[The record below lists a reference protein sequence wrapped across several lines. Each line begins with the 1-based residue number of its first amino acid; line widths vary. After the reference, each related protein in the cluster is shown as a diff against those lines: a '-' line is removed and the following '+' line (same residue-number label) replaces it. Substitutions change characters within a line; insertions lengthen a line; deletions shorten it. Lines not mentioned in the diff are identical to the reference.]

1 MNTWTI
7 LVGQDE
13 YDEDN
18 IFLFKSID
26 KNSLGQGVLIDPNQA
41 GYVNTKEFEP
51 YESITHT
58 SWDSLNHAGTLIKK
72 DGSLGVILWGER
84 REDGVLPVI
93 VFPAVANMEEH
104 PSYTGDDKI
113 GLVAI
118 KLLTL

>member
-72 DGSLGVILWGER
+72 DGSSLGRKTRGWSFASYR
-84 REDGVLPVI
+84 
-93 VFPAVANMEEH
+93 FPRGCQYGGT
-104 PSYTGDDKI
+104 SFLYWR
-113 GLVAI
+113 
-118 KLLTL
+118 